1 VPPLRIC
8 TLEVFLDCTVGPLRK
23 ASSCCNINQ
32 LCQGRD
38 TSQGP
43 MGLSG
48 VTLEVHAN
56 FVSQVNRKEDK
67 KRLTS
72 EVDHLKGV

>member
-1 VPPLRIC
+1 
-8 TLEVFLDCTVGPLRK
+8 
-23 ASSCCNINQ
+23 
-32 LCQGRD
+32 
-38 TSQGP
+38 